1 MAQQLTMEE
10 REVISQMC
18 YVGQSAAAIARRLS
32 RHPTTIGRELKRN
45 GTEAGY
51 SAVTAQQRAE
61 ARRRDRLLVRKME
74 RPEINEQVRQ
84 GLARS
89 WSPDQ
94 IAGRLRRG
102 YRRAPQRWVSHQTI
116 YNWIKRDAER
126 AHWETL
132 LRRGGR
138 RRPKNDRRGKLPKTV
153 EIARRPPIVAQRK
166 RFGDWEGDTMAGAP
180 HGGALVT
187 HVERKSGYLMAGKL
201 KNRKSEAVN
210 RSTRRLFSKLPAAL
224 RRTLTLDNGKEF
236 ARHDALSRQTGLAI
250 YFAQPYAAW
259 QRGANENANGLLR
272 QFFPKGTDFNDV
284 SHHEVAAAVDL
295 VNNRPRKRL
304 KYRTPSEVLKQHFRI
319 AFEI

>member
-1 MAQQLTMEE
+1 MAHQLTMEE
-10 REVISQMC
+10 REVISQMR
-18 YVGQSAAAIARRLS
+18 YVGESRKMIARRLG

-45 GTEAGY
+45 GTVSGY

-61 ARRRDRLLVRKME
+61 ARRRDRPLVRKME
-74 RPEINEQVRQ
+74 RPEINEQVRR
-84 GLARS
+84 GLARF

-94 IAGRLRRG
+94 IAGRLGRDDRRVP
-102 YRRAPQRWVSHQTI
+102 RRWVSHQTI

-126 AHWETL
+126 AHWETF

-153 EIARRPPIVAQRK
+153 EIARRPPIVGRRE

-201 KNRKSEAVN
+201 TNRKSEAVN

-250 YFAQPYAAW
+250 YFAEPYAAW

-284 SHHEVAAAVDL
+284 SCYELCHKVQLIND
-295 VNNRPRKRL
+295 RPRKRL
-304 KYRTPSEVLKQHFRI
+304 GYRTPSEVLRQHFGV